1 MNTLVKKVL
10 FISFGALVG
19 GVSGYFLGGLIAYK
33 LEILEAEKSL
43 DKAILEELE
52 RGTKALIL
60 KGGTKELEK
69 ETEEIEKA
77 TEEEFVK
84 NPLTKEEVDDMIEKA
99 TKRGKRPRNGGEKL
113 KKVPYNQFSK
123 GPVSSEKGDLS
134 DLASKYQT
142 TLVENAIENH
152 IKAPHIITAVD
163 YEKTKV
169 GYGQETLMY
178 YEIDDTLTDLSEKL
192 IDNVDELLGPDALV
206 SFGVTS
212 DDPDIVYVR
221 NLKNETDYEV
231 IRLHK
236 SYQQEILGI
245 RPEIPKSKMKVK
257 KPNGHSEESE

>member
-33 LEILEAEKSL
+33 LEILEAEKLL
-43 DKAILEELE
+43 DKAILKELE
-52 RGTKALIL
+52 R
-60 KGGTKELEK
+60 GTKELEK
-69 ETEEIEKA
+69 ETEETVKE
-77 TEEEFVK
+77 TEETVK
-84 NPLTKEEVDDMIEKA
+84 MIPVTKEEIDDMIEKA
-99 TKRGKRPRNGGEKL
+99 KKGGKKL
-113 KKVPYNQFSK
+113 KKKVPYNQFSK

>member
-33 LEILEAEKSL
+33 LEILEAEKLL
-43 DKAILEELE
+43 DKAILKELE
-52 RGTKALIL
+52 RGTKELL
-60 KGGTKELEK
+60 ERGTKELEK
-69 ETEEIEKA
+69 ETEEIVKE
-77 TEEEFVK
+77 TEEIVK
-84 NPLTKEEVDDMIEKA
+84 MIPVTKEEIDDMIEKA
-99 TKRGKRPRNGGEKL
+99 KKGGKKL
-113 KKVPYNQFSK
+113 KKKVPYNQFSK

-257 KPNGHSEESE
+257 KPNGQSEESE